1 MRVQWTDG
9 AIAAASN
16 DGFRALRCSDAFRFD
31 DATMQL
37 EAYETCRGTVRD
49 REEEPVPGARI
60 RLVLDSGPMDPTLSE
75 LIGELPRAWN
85 MTLLDTVTDSD
96 GKFDLRWI
104 RWPSQELTVSI
115 EVGDERRRVRLN
127 PAEGSIATDLRFD
140 GR

>member
-1 MRVQWTDG
+1 MTDG
-9 AIAAASN
+9 AIAAASK

-31 DATMQL
+31 DASLQL

-49 REEEPVPGARI
+49 REDEPVPGARI
-60 RLVLDSGPMDPTLSE
+60 RLVLDSGPMDVALAE

-96 GKFDLRWI
+96 GQFDLRWI
-104 RWPSQELTVSI
+104 RWPAQELTVSI
-115 EVGDERRRVRLN
+115 EVGDKRKRVRLA
-127 PAEGSIATDLRFD
+127 PAEGSVATDLRFD

>member
-1 MRVQWTDG
+1 MVLTLLKISG
-9 AIAAASN
+9 
-16 DGFRALRCSDAFRFD
+16 GSDAGSVVH
-31 DATMQL
+31 
-37 EAYETCRGTVRD
+37 C
-49 REEEPVPGARI
+49 
-60 RLVLDSGPMDPTLSE
+60 
-75 LIGELPRAWN
+75 AWN